1 MDITQDILKYGSR
14 VLTPE
19 GEGSA
24 IAVDTSK
31 NPREYL
37 VAFLRSNFSPAAWVR
52 MSPANGPSVY
62 RMYPENQLTV
72 PLPKAEQGKEKKYA

>member
-1 MDITQDILKYGSR
+1 MDITQDLLKYGSR
-14 VLTPE
+14 VLTPD

-24 IAVDTSK
+24 VAVDTTK
-31 NPREYL
+31 EVREYL
-37 VAFLRSNFSPAAWVR
+37 VAFLRSDFSPAAWVR

-62 RMYPENQLTV
+62 RMYPESQLTV